1 MTTSR
6 SMPQV
11 TTTRLILI
19 KVGNTAEMYNTGLFY
34 GPVFLC
40 LYGAVLG
47 MCNLCHEKKG
57 KKNKKEK
64 KVHLYSSV

>member
-1 MTTSR
+1 
-6 SMPQV
+6 MPQV
-11 TTTRLILI
+11 MTTRLILI
-19 KVGNTAEMYNTGLFY
+19 KDCEVGNTAEMYNTGLFY